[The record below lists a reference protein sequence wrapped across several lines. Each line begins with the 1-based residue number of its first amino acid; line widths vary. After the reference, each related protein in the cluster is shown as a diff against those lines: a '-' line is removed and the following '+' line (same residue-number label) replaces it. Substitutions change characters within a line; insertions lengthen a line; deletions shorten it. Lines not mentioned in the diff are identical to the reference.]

1 MAGLSCPGLG
11 SDLRDGV
18 AWQCEL
24 YAEAWKSLAT
34 EEVHSVYGA
43 HEPSATEK
51 DDFLLASG
59 TCIFDVTFA
68 AAPGSCTKVLGRF
81 PAAGDG
87 VGGKFRHR
95 PRGEQPAGAVIS
107 TTHPDVDCLAQPS
120 FVSLDTD
127 TDRRQGSLVSWKSTV
142 HCVLTWK
149 HNGYRSSARLRL
161 STCSVPRASRAL
173 TPPGCSTWSVAR
185 SALPWSAAISTT
197 IALESP
203 GICRP
208 FSGTETTGC
217 RLGSTDAAVLSPSR

>member
-24 YAEAWKSLAT
+24 YAEAWKSLVT

-43 HEPSATEK
+43 HEPSAAEK

-107 TTHPDVDCLAQPS
+107 TTHPDVDFLAQPS

-149 HNGYRSSARLRL
+149 HNGYCAKGAPCSDPTRLQYLVCGKVGTTLERRFINDH
-161 STCSVPRASRAL
+161 RAGVSRHL
-173 TPPGCSTWSVAR
+173 Q
-185 SALPWSAAISTT
+185 T
-197 IALESP
+197 I
-203 GICRP
+203 
-208 FSGTETTGC
+208 
-217 RLGSTDAAVLSPSR
+217 LGYRNHGL